1 MYNFEELLS
10 GSGEYG
16 LVTEV
21 RPPLVILSG
30 LANVHIGEIIIFET
44 GEIGEV
50 FTLERDRVQ
59 VQIFSPGSVQVGTRA
74 TRTNKTIG
82 VSVGKEL
89 LGMIVNPLGDS
100 KSQEQQ
106 YIRPQTEQE
115 IDVPAPG
122 LVKRAKITKPFS
134 TGTAVIDM
142 MIPLGCGQKQLVIGD
157 RKTGKTSF
165 LLSVI
170 KNQIKLGTIVVYGA
184 ISKQKSDIKKIQNFF
199 AKEGLT
205 QNTVIVAT
213 ESDDSPSL
221 IFLTPYSAM
230 TIGEYFLAQGH
241 NVLVVLDDLSTHA
254 KFYREVSLLANRFP
268 GRDSYPGDIFYTHA
282 RLLERAGN
290 FKFEEG
296 ERSIT
301 VLPVAE
307 IVEGDFTGYIATNL
321 MGMTDGH
328 VYFDSN
334 VYYRGIRPAINIS
347 LSVTRVGRQAQNN
360 LTRSINRELT
370 AFLSLYEKMQNLS
383 HFGAELSDTV
393 KQVLS
398 TGEMVYAFF
407 EQQYKVVV
415 ALEVQII
422 LFSMLW
428 LKFFEKTDKD
438 SIAQYRDAL
447 NTAYQNPSNKQLLDN
462 FMQNSKSFNE
472 LLGRIAQY
480 KTQLLA
486 MCNVV
491 TTTDTRATIQ
501 QVGEIVQDSAEHPK
515 GTSES
520 TEMQDPVKADKK

>member
-10 GSGEYG
+10 ESGEFG
-16 LVTEV
+16 VVIEV
-21 RPPLVILSG
+21 HPPLMVLSG
-30 LANVHIGEIIIFET
+30 LANVHIGEIIVFEN
-44 GEIGEV
+44 GVIGEV
-50 FTLERDRVQ
+50 FLLERDRVQ
-59 VQIFSPGSVQVGTRA
+59 VQVFSSQAITVGTRA

-82 VSVGKEL
+82 VPVGNEL
-89 LGMIVNPLGDS
+89 LGKIITPLGDS
-100 KSQEQQ
+100 KSEQQ
-106 YIRPQTEQE
+106 EYVRPEQEQE

-122 LVKRAKITKPFS
+122 IEKRVKITKPFS

-142 MIPLGCGQKQLVIGD
+142 MIPLGCGQKELVIGD

-170 KNQIKLGTIVVYGA
+170 KNQVKLGTVVVYAG
-184 ISKQKSDIKKIQNFF
+184 ISKQKSDIKKVQNFF
-199 AKEGLT
+199 EREGLT
-205 QNTVIVAT
+205 ENTVIVAT
-213 ESDDSPSL
+213 EANDSPSL

-230 TIGEYFLAQGH
+230 TIGEYFLSQGK

-290 FKFEEG
+290 FVFEEG
-296 ERSIT
+296 ERSLT

-328 VYFDSN
+328 IYFDSN
-334 VYYRGIRPAINIS
+334 VYYRGIRPAVNIS

-370 AFLSLYEKMQNLS
+370 AFLALYEKMQNLS

-393 KQVLS
+393 KQVLT

-415 ALEVQII
+415 PLEVQIT

-428 LKFFEKTDKD
+428 LKFFEKTDKEA
-438 SIAQYRDAL
+438 IALYREAL
-447 NTAYQNPSNKQLLDN
+447 HTAYQNPSNRQRVDDLLR
-462 FMQNSKSFNE
+462 NSKSFNE
-472 LLGRIAQY
+472 LLGKISEY
-480 KTQLLA
+480 KEQLLA
-486 MCNVV
+486 MCNV
-491 TTTDTRATIQ
+491 TTKVETQ
-501 QVGEIVQDSAEHPK
+501 EMVKKVEEIVE
-515 GTSES
+515 
-520 TEMQDPVKADKK
+520 DPNQPQEGEKQTQ

>member
-10 GSGEYG
+10 ESGEYG
-16 LVTEV
+16 IVAEV
-21 RPPLVILSG
+21 RPPLAVLSG
-30 LANVHIGEIIIFET
+30 LANVHIGEIIIFEN
-44 GEIGEV
+44 GAIGEV
-50 FTLERDRVQ
+50 FLLERDRVQ
-59 VQIFSPGSVQVGTRA
+59 VQVFSSHVITVGIRA

-82 VSVGKEL
+82 VPVGNEL
-89 LGMIVNPLGDS
+89 LGNIINPLGDP
-100 KSQEQQ
+100 KSEKKE
-106 YIRPQTEQE
+106 YTRPKEERE
-115 IDVPAPG
+115 IDIPAPG
-122 LVKRAKITKPFS
+122 IEKRVKITKPFS

-142 MIPLGCGQKQLVIGD
+142 MIPLGCGQKELIIGD

-165 LLSVI
+165 LFSVI
-170 KNQIKLGTIVVYGA
+170 KNQVQLGTIIVYAA

-199 AKEGLT
+199 EKEGLT
-205 QNTVIVAT
+205 ENTVIVAT

-230 TIGEYFLAQGH
+230 TIGEYFLSQGK

-290 FKFEEG
+290 FKVEDG
-296 ERSIT
+296 ERSLT

-328 VYFDSN
+328 IYFDSN
-334 VYYRGIRPAINIS
+334 VYYRGIRPAVNIS

-370 AFLSLYEKMQNLS
+370 AFLALYEKMQNLS

-393 KQVLS
+393 KQVLT
-398 TGEMVYAFF
+398 TGEMVYSFF

-415 ALEVQII
+415 SLEVQIT

-428 LKFFEKTDKD
+428 LKFFEKTDKN
-438 SIAQYRDAL
+438 SIAGYREAL
-447 NTAYQNPSNKQLLDN
+447 NTAYQNPTNRQRIDDFMRNSN
-462 FMQNSKSFNE
+462 SFNE
-472 LLGRIAQY
+472 LLGKISENKA
-480 KTQLLA
+480 QLLA
-486 MCNVV
+486 MCNVNV
-491 TTTDTRATIQ
+491 TTETE
-501 QVGEIVQDSAEHPK
+501 EIIKKVEQIVEDPTEQDEK
-515 GTSES
+515 TS
-520 TEMQDPVKADKK
+520 KK